1 MLQQSTWVIILC
13 AILITMAISP
23 INGGD
28 LSETK
33 QPYIYGVACAV
44 YVLSFIA
51 VALRFVARRLT
62 LASRGWD
69 DWLILGSLFLNTAL
83 LVHILVL
90 LKYGFGR
97 HLESMSQYAPIMK
110 LYLFGDIAY
119 TTTMACTKLS
129 ILAFYW
135 RIFGHTKI
143 LRWLAGILC
152 GLSAIWGLQT
162 VSRRTDREE
171 PIFQNKVLMIRL
183 RS

>member
-1 MLQQSTWVIILC
+1 
-13 AILITMAISP
+13 MAISP

-28 LSETK
+28 LSDTK

-44 YVLSFIA
+44 YVLSFIS

-62 LASRGWD
+62 SASRGWD

-110 LYLFGDIAY
+110 LYMFGDIAY
-119 TTTMACTKLS
+119 TMTMTCTKLS

-135 RIFGHTKI
+135 RIFGHTKV

-152 GLSAIWGLQT
+152 GLSAIWGVQT
-162 VSRRTDREE
+162 VSRQTDRQKL
-171 PIFQNKVLMIRL
+171 IL
-183 RS
+183 

>member
-1 MLQQSTWVIILC
+1 MPT
-13 AILITMAISP
+13 SP
-23 INGGD
+23 VNGGD

-44 YVLSFIA
+44 YVLSFVA
-51 VALRFVARRLT
+51 VALRF
-62 LASRGWD
+62 
-69 DWLILGSLFLNTAL
+69 
-83 LVHILVL
+83 LVL

-119 TTTMACTKLS
+119 TATMTCTKLS

-152 GLSAIWGLQT
+152 GLSAIWGVQT
-162 VSRRTDREE
+162 VSSQNDKEE
-171 PIFQNKVLMIRL
+171 LILQNKVLMISLRL
-183 RS
+183 